1 MDHKAPLAS
10 NGIQKNIQEEMM
22 CFRENA
28 AEARETAVMVRED
41 AAGVREV
48 AAEVREGQ
56 ANSREKGIHEL
67 QTIQSAK
74 GDYIQLLRQANE
86 RLIIATVEAQKMAEQ
101 VKVATDQMECA
112 KFAAEKAN
120 QAKSNFLSSMSH
132 ELRTPLNAILG
143 FSQLLEGSTP
153 APTAVQAERLHKITT
168 AGWYLLEL
176 INKILDIGVIEA
188 GKLTLAFEPVS
199 LSEILSECK
208 LMIEFQAQEH
218 DVHVN
223 FLSMDEA
230 CIVYADRTR
239 FKQVVLNLL
248 TNAIKY
254 NHPRGTVEVKCSAL
268 PQHVRIDVKDSGIGL
283 SPEKQAEL
291 FQPFNRLGQEC
302 GSEQGTGIGLAV
314 TKQLVELMGGNIGFT
329 SQVGVGSDFWIE
341 LPREITQ

>member
-1 MDHKAPLAS
+1 MDHEAPLAS
-10 NGIQKNIQEEMM
+10 NGNQKNAREEVIF
-22 CFRENA
+22 FRETA
-28 AEARETAVMVRED
+28 TGSREAAVMVRED
-41 AAGVREV
+41 AAGVREE
-48 AAEVREGQ
+48 AADVREGE
-56 ANSREKGIHEL
+56 AVTREKGINEL
-67 QTIQSAK
+67 ETIQAAQ
-74 GDYIQLLRQANE
+74 GDYMLLLRQANE

-101 VKVATDQMECA
+101 VKVATDHMERA
-112 KFAAEKAN
+112 KCAAEKAN
-120 QAKSNFLSSMSH
+120 QAKSNFISSMSH

-143 FSQLLEGSTP
+143 FAQLLEGSTP
-153 APTAVQAERLHKITT
+153 APTAVQAERLHQITT

-208 LMIEFQAQEH
+208 VMVEFQAQEH

-223 FLSMDEA
+223 FMPMDEA
-230 CIVYADRTR
+230 CIVYVDRTR
-239 FKQVVLNLL
+239 IKQIVLNLL

-254 NHPRGTVEVKCSAL
+254 NHPRGTVEVKCTSL
-268 PQHVRIDVKDSGIGL
+268 PQHIRIDVKDSGIGL
-283 SPEKQAEL
+283 APEKQAEL

-302 GSEQGTGIGLAV
+302 GTEQGTGIGLAV

-341 LPREITQ
+341 LPHGK